1 MTPQDML
8 SKLEQF
14 DTPAITNVVA
24 SYPEDPLC
32 LQIFDPWK
40 DHWYTDHT
48 LRCMYP
54 ELGRTAGFAVTCI
67 YGLPEETDTLSFAD
81 VAAALEQTA
90 KPSILVIEQQFPPE
104 IAGKVGLSGGNMTS
118 AMKAMGCV
126 GVISNG
132 PSRDIDEI
140 RPMKIQYM
148 LTGASAGH
156 GPMAVKQINQP
167 VMVAGMSVSPGDII
181 HMDENGACK
190 FPADKLNAVLHNV
203 QIHSKLDKQRIQA
216 LSEAKSATEIRQ
228 ILASSLYSG
237 KE

>member
-54 ELGRTAGFAVTCI
+54 ELRRTAGFAVTCV

-90 KPSILVIEQQFPPE
+90 KPYILVIKQQFPPE

-216 LSEAKSATEIRQ
+216 
-228 ILASSLYSG
+228 
-237 KE
+237 